1 MRLAPWRPTAKRAA
15 LGLLLAALL
24 GTSALEWA
32 AGRAEKGLARQQ
44 AERQG
49 AIAVRALADLVGAAG
64 GTGEA
69 VRGLAARFA
78 ATGLDSIRVIA
89 FEGLSLEAS
98 THPADTGDKA
108 APRRLAR
115 EEKDLY
121 DQGQRLRAAVETN
134 RQEGVARKEELEV
147 TRLDSALAL
156 AAPVEIGGEIAGAVL
171 ARAPAEKPPRA
182 RSWVQALLLAL
193 VPVLLFLPLA
203 WALGDRKWLSTAVAA
218 LLLVASL
225 VWLGQRTLERL
236 GEARRSSENE
246 IAARVASVA
255 ELARGAAG
263 ELSLAGLPADPASWD
278 GDRYRRPRGLVATDG
293 TVDAAALAA
302 DLAAGRSRSLRYGT
316 LAGALGLGL
325 LAFVALGAAGR
336 VGRTLKRHREAYL
349 YTLPALLGM
358 LFLVYF
364 PFFYGIT
371 LSFTG
376 ATLYNEDKPLVEKWV
391 GFENY
396 QDILGDFS
404 VVKTTEE
411 GRSPNYENFYWT
423 LGFTVVWTLTNVTWG
438 VSIGL
443 ILALVL
449 NTKGL
454 FARPIYRVL
463 LVLPWAVPNYI
474 TALVW
479 KGMFHQQLGVVN
491 QIVQMFGGTPISWF
505 EQPFT
510 SFLAIFATNGW
521 LSFPFMMVIS
531 LGALQSIP
539 GELYEAAR
547 VDGATKWQQF
557 KAITLPSLKPALVP
571 AIILSVIWTFNM
583 FNIPYLTSAGEPAHA
598 TEILVTQA
606 YKVAFEK
613 YQHGY
618 AAAYAVIIF
627 LILLAYGTWQNRVT
641 RATESIG

>member
-1 MRLAPWRPTAKRAA
+1 MSLAGWGPTARRTA

-24 GTSALEWA
+24 GNAALEWA
-32 AGRAEKGLARQQ
+32 AGRAEKGLAREQ
-44 AERQG
+44 AERHG
-49 AIAVRALADLVGAAG
+49 AIALRALADLVAAAG
-64 GTGEA
+64 GSGEP
-69 VRGLAARFA
+69 VRALTTRFE

-98 THPADTGDKA
+98 SHPTDTGDKA

-147 TRLDSALAL
+147 TRLDAALAL
-156 AAPVEIGGEIAGAVL
+156 AAPVEIDGEVKGVAL

-182 RSWVQALLLAL
+182 KSWLQGLLLAL
-193 VPVLLFLPLA
+193 VPVLLFLPVA
-203 WALGDRKWLSTAVAA
+203 WVLGERKWLATGAAA
-218 LLLVASL
+218 LLLIGTLA
-225 VWLGQRTLERL
+225 WLGDRTLEGL
-236 GEARRSSENE
+236 GEARRSGEEE
-246 IAARVASVA
+246 IATRVASVA
-255 ELARGAAG
+255 QLARAAAQ
-263 ELSLAGLPADPASWD
+263 ELSLSGLPAEPSAWD
-278 GDRYRRPRGLVATDG
+278 GDRFRRPRGLVAGDG
-293 TVDAAALAA
+293 TVNAAALAA
-302 DLAAGRSRSLRYGT
+302 DLAAGRSRGLRFGL
-316 LAGALGLGL
+316 LAAALGLGL

-336 VGRTLKRHREAYL
+336 VGGTLKRHRQAYL
-349 YTLPALLGM
+349 YTLPAILGM
-358 LFLVYF
+358 IVLVYF
-364 PFFYGIT
+364 PFIYGIT
-371 LSFTG
+371 LSFTES
-376 ATLYNEDKPLVEKWV
+376 TLYNNNEPLLDKWV
-391 GFENY
+391 GIENY
-396 QDILGDFS
+396 REILGDFS
-404 VVKTTEE
+404 VVKTTEQ
-411 GRSPNYENFYWT
+411 GRTYDYENFYWT
-423 LGFTVVWTLTNVTWG
+423 LGFTILWTLTNVAWG
-438 VSIGL
+438 VTIGL

-454 FARPIYRVL
+454 FARPVYRVL
-463 LVLPWAVPNYI
+463 FILPWAVPNYI

-479 KGMFHQQLGVVN
+479 KGMFHQQLGVIN
-491 QIVQMFGGTPISWF
+491 QIVQVFGGTPISWF

-510 SFLAIFATNGW
+510 SFLALLATNGW

-547 VDGATKWQQF
+547 VDGATRWQQF

-598 TEILVTQA
+598 TEILVTGA
-606 YKVAFEK
+606 YKIAFEK